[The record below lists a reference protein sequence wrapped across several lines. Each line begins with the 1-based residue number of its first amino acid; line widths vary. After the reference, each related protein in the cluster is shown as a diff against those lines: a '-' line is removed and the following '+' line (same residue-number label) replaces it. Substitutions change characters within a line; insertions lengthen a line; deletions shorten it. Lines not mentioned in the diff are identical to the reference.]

1 MQKAYFILMFSSWN
15 YKKTPSLS
23 NVSLAWCLFGPHSEQ
38 QPLQLWTFEEQGW
51 CCGESTRLPPVW
63 PGFSPLL
70 PEVFLWALRF
80 SQTLS
85 NLNPLLKNQDS
96 TNTSK
101 FQFNLEHTDM
111 FKLVYKNSYVILE
124 FKTYYN
130 LQFTGSQLNWDFTRE
145 LSLHPWCL
153 LSKSLW

>member
-1 MQKAYFILMFSSWN
+1 MVSVW
-15 YKKTPSLS
+15 TPQWAITFTTVNLWGARVMLWWEHSPPTSVAWVL
-23 NVSLAWCLFGPHSEQ
+23 SLAPRG
-38 QPLQLWTFEEQGW
+38 
-51 CCGESTRLPPVW
+51 
-63 PGFSPLL
+63 
-70 PEVFLWALRF
+70 FLWALRF